1 MIVKM
6 RLFLLC
12 AVAAFG
18 QDVSKLGWLSG
29 SWTGQRGRNSLEEH
43 WTQPNGNAMLAVSKT
58 VVGGKM
64 VEFEFL
70 RVVVKDGAIVYAAQ
84 PGGRPATDF
93 KLTSS
98 TDNEAVFENQQHDF
112 PKLIRY
118 KRDGDNLTA
127 SIEGNGKKIEFQFKR
142 STP

>member
-1 MIVKM
+1 M

-18 QDVSKLGWLSG
+18 QDVTKLSWMAG
-29 SWTGQRGRNSLEEH
+29 SWTGTRGRATIEEH

-58 VVGGKM
+58 VAGGKM
-64 VEFEFL
+64 VEFEFIKL
-70 RVVVKDGAIVYAAQ
+70 VVKDGAIVYAPQ
-84 PGGRPATDF
+84 PNGRPPTDF
-93 KLTSS
+93 KLTSA
-98 TDNEAVFENQQHDF
+98 TDTEAVFENPAHDF

-118 KRDGDNLTA
+118 VRNGDDLTA
-127 SIEGNGKKIEFQFKR
+127 SIEGNGKKIEFKFKR